1 MEKFRNIKSDELSE
15 EELEY
20 VTAGMSQQEV
30 NNEMLMDSDE
40 LSEEQL
46 DYIRAGMPYS
56 IEEEESVRRVT
67 GR

>member
-1 MEKFRNIKSDELSE
+1 
-15 EELEY
+15 
-20 VTAGMSQQEV
+20 MSQQEV

-56 IEEEESVRRVT
+56 NEEEESVRRVT